1 MTSLDPVTFEIL
13 RHRLVTIVNEG
24 AISLRNV
31 SGSPTVALSNDCNV
45 ALLNERGEA
54 VVVGPTIVTHA
65 LACSYA
71 CNYVDEHCAANPG
84 INPGDMF
91 FTNDPYVATPH
102 QTCTVVVAPMFAGGT
117 RIGWTGAG
125 IHVADAGGST
135 PGQVSLGAQ
144 SVWDEGLPMPPVRMV
159 EGGVLRSDIE
169 ADWLR
174 RSRTAAQN
182 AIDLRAKIAANTVM
196 QQRVME
202 LADRYGPDTVAA
214 TMERILD
221 SVEARLRGILREIPD
236 GSWSEETY
244 LDYFDRGRVEIYAC
258 RLTLTKQGDSLVFD
272 FSGSS
277 RQAPGVIN
285 VTRPALE
292 GYVVRAVMATF
303 GYAVP
308 LCPAGVARVCDVR
321 AERGSFVDCDWPA
334 GVCKG
339 TTSGTYAV
347 FHAVT
352 GCISRMLAD
361 GGMPDRAITTWR
373 SHMPLFDFAA
383 FDAQGNRF
391 AGVFTDCGLGQGS
404 GARGA
409 QDGIDTGSGSEPE
422 VTVPNVETNELRYPW
437 LYLFRRQGR
446 DSAGAGL
453 RRGGVGIEVG
463 LTPHGVDEIG
473 SLVFHSHGLDCPS
486 SPPFDGGYPG
496 SANVLRVFRQ
506 ARDTGSMDSDANPA
520 VDAETPPSFG
530 RTSLRDGDVLF
541 CSGAG
546 GSGWG
551 DPLERAAEAVAADV
565 ASGLLS
571 IEAARQLYGV
581 ALGSGGSVDEALT
594 DDLRAGVRRQRLE
607 AAAADPEAARAIGAL
622 PQTCPRCS
630 ESLAS
635 GVKVI
640 EVAWADLGEPY
651 APFIDTGFRLLAGV
665 CRTCGAFV
673 ASRNY
678 LPPDLAVPA
687 PG

>member
-1 MTSLDPVTFEIL
+1 
-13 RHRLVTIVNEG
+13 
-24 AISLRNV
+24 
-31 SGSPTVALSNDCNV
+31 
-45 ALLNERGEA
+45 
-54 VVVGPTIVTHA
+54 
-65 LACSYA
+65 
-71 CNYVDEHCAANPG
+71 
-84 INPGDMF
+84 
-91 FTNDPYVATPH
+91 
-102 QTCTVVVAPMFAGGT
+102 
-117 RIGWTGAG
+117 
-125 IHVADAGGST
+125 
-135 PGQVSLGAQ
+135 
-144 SVWDEGLPMPPVRMV
+144 MPPVRMV

-196 QQRVME
+196 QQRVSE
-202 LADRYGPDTVAA
+202 LVERYGPDTVAV
-214 TMERILD
+214 TMGRIIN

-244 LDYFDRGRVEIYAC
+244 LDYYDRGGIEIYAC

-308 LCPAGVARVCDVR
+308 LCPAGVARVCDVQ
-321 AERGSFVDCDWPA
+321 AERGSFVDCAWPA

-352 GCISRMLAD
+352 SCISRMLAD

-506 ARDTGSMDSDANPA
+506 ARDTGYVEPNMSSAT
-520 VDAETPPSFG
+520 DAEVPPSFG
-530 RTSLRDGDVLF
+530 RTALRDGDVLF

-551 DPLERAAEAVAADV
+551 DPLQRTAESVAADV

-571 IEAARQLYGV
+571 MEAARQLYGV
-581 ALGSGGSVDEALT
+581 VLGSDGSVDDTLT
-594 DDLRAGVRRQRLE
+594 EERRAAMRRQRLG
-607 AAAADPEAARAIGAL
+607 AAEVGPQVAQAIGAL
-622 PQTCPRCS
+622 PSVCS
-630 ESLAS
+630 HCSVGLAN
-635 GVKVI
+635 GVKVV
-640 EVAWADLGEPY
+640 EVAWTDLGAPY
-651 APFIDTGFRLLAGV
+651 APFTGTGFRLLAGV
-665 CRTCGAFV
+665 CRACGAFI

-678 LPPDLAVPA
+678 LPPELPVSP

>member
-1 MTSLDPVTFEIL
+1 
-13 RHRLVTIVNEG
+13 
-24 AISLRNV
+24 
-31 SGSPTVALSNDCNV
+31 
-45 ALLNERGEA
+45 
-54 VVVGPTIVTHA
+54 
-65 LACSYA
+65 
-71 CNYVDEHCAANPG
+71 
-84 INPGDMF
+84 MF

-102 QTCTVVVAPMFAGGT
+102 QTCTVVVAPMFAGE
-117 RIGWTGAG
+117 RRVGWTGAG

-159 EGGVLRSDIE
+159 EGGILRSDIE

-174 RSRTAAQN
+174 RSRTVTQN

-196 QQRVME
+196 QQRVMD
-202 LADRYGPDTVAA
+202 LVDRYGPDTVMA
-214 TMERILD
+214 TMDRIID
-221 SVEARLRGILREIPD
+221 SVEARLRGILHELPD

-244 LDYFDRGRVEIYAC
+244 LDYYDRGRVEIYAC
-258 RLTLTKQGDSLVFD
+258 RLTLTKQDDSLVFD

-308 LCPAGVARVCDVR
+308 LCPAGVARVCDVQ

-352 GCISRMLAD
+352 SCISRMLAD

-404 GARGA
+404 GARGS

-463 LTPHGVDEIG
+463 LTPHGVEEIG
-473 SLVFHSHGLDCPS
+473 SLVFHSHGLDWPS

-506 ARDTGSMDSDANPA
+506 ARDTGSIDPDVSSATE
-520 VDAETPPSFG
+520 AETPPSFG
-530 RTSLRDGDVLF
+530 RTALRDGDVLF

-551 DPLERAAEAVAADV
+551 DPLERPAEAVADDV
-565 ASGLLS
+565 RSGLLS
-571 IEAARQLYGV
+571 VDAARQLYGV
-581 ALGSGGSVDEALT
+581 SLGSNGSVDDITTEERRIA
-594 DDLRAGVRRQRLE
+594 VRRERLG
-607 AAAADPEAARAIGAL
+607 AADADPEVARTIGAL
-622 PQTCPRCS
+622 PRTCPRCS

-640 EVAWADLGEPY
+640 EVDWADLGAPY
-651 APFIDTGFRLLAGV
+651 APFTGTAFRLLAGV
-665 CRTCGAFV
+665 CRGCGAFV

-678 LPPDLAVPA
+678 LPPEFAVPL
-687 PG
+687 PR

>member
-1 MTSLDPVTFEIL
+1 
-13 RHRLVTIVNEG
+13 
-24 AISLRNV
+24 
-31 SGSPTVALSNDCNV
+31 
-45 ALLNERGEA
+45 
-54 VVVGPTIVTHA
+54 
-65 LACSYA
+65 
-71 CNYVDEHCAANPG
+71 
-84 INPGDMF
+84 
-91 FTNDPYVATPH
+91 
-102 QTCTVVVAPMFAGGT
+102 
-117 RIGWTGAG
+117 
-125 IHVADAGGST
+125 
-135 PGQVSLGAQ
+135 
-144 SVWDEGLPMPPVRMV
+144 
-159 EGGVLRSDIE
+159 
-169 ADWLR
+169 
-174 RSRTAAQN
+174 
-182 AIDLRAKIAANTVM
+182 
-196 QQRVME
+196 ME
-202 LADRYGPDTVAA
+202 LVERYGPDTVMA
-214 TMERILD
+214 TMERIID
-221 SVEARLRGILREIPD
+221 SVEARLRGILGELPD

-244 LDYFDRGRVEIYAC
+244 LDYYDRGQVEIYVC
-258 RLTLTKQGDSLVFD
+258 RLTLSKQGDSLVFN

-303 GYAVP
+303 GYAIP

-321 AERGSFVDCDWPA
+321 AERGSFVDCEWPA

-352 GCISRMLAD
+352 SCISRMLAD

-404 GARGA
+404 GARGT

-473 SLVFHSHGLDCPS
+473 SIVFHSHGLDCPS
-486 SPPFDGGYPG
+486 SPPFEGGYPG

-506 ARDTGSMDSDANPA
+506 ARAPGSTGADVGSTTG
-520 VDAETPPSFG
+520 AESPPSFG

-551 DPLERAAEAVAADV
+551 DPIERPAQAVARDV

-571 IEAARQLYGV
+571 VEAALQLYGV
-581 ALGSGGSVDEALT
+581 ALGSGGSVDDTLT
-594 DDLRAGVRRQRLE
+594 EERRAGMRRQRLE
-607 AAAADPEAARAIGAL
+607 AAEVDQRLAQVVGAL
-622 PQTCPRCS
+622 PAACGRCG
-630 ESLAS
+630 ESLGG
-635 GVKVI
+635 GVKVV
-640 EVAWADLGEPY
+640 EVDWADLGAPY
-651 APFIDTGFRLLAGV
+651 APFTGTEFRLLAGV

-673 ASRNY
+673 TSRNY
-678 LPPDLAVPA
+678 LPPELAVPP